1 MIENEM
7 TKACV
12 TAGVLDSGQC
22 GKCTKPGTDPDAA
35 WQYVKKGSCHYLCG
49 QFFEGHFLVTA

>member
-1 MIENEM
+1 MIDNKM

-12 TAGVLDSGQC
+12 TVGVLNSVQC

-35 WQYVKKGSCHYLCG
+35 WQ
-49 QFFEGHFLVTA
+49 

>member
-1 MIENEM
+1 M

-12 TAGVLDSGQC
+12 TAGVLNSVQC

-35 WQYVKKGSCHYLCG
+35 WQWEYTWPK
-49 QFFEGHFLVTA
+49 EGPLKRV